1 MANADHTVP
10 ARPYASTDKRPTN
23 PLGRPYWT
31 LSLAKNAK
39 QAEAARL
46 AGINTGIQAISRIL
60 ANSEAFR
67 VVQANCSAVEPGHW
81 PLEAD
86 ITEGLFAALYFLG
99 EHAMHLTQPSLDDP
113 AFE

>member
-1 MANADHTVP
+1 MANADHTIP
-10 ARPYASTDKRPTN
+10 ARPYGSPEKRPTS
-23 PLGRPYWT
+23 PLGRPYWA

-39 QAEAARL
+39 LVEATRL
-46 AGINTGIQAISRIL
+46 AALNTGIQAVSRIL

-67 VVQANCSAVEPGHW
+67 VVQADCGPVEPGHW

-86 ITEGLFAALYFLG
+86 ITEGLSAALYFLG

>member
-1 MANADHTVP
+1 MADADHTVP
-10 ARPYASTDKRPTN
+10 ARPFASTEKRPTN

-31 LSLAKNAK
+31 LSVAKNAK

-46 AGINTGIQAISRIL
+46 ASLNKGIQAVSRIL

-67 VVQANCSAVEPGHW
+67 VVQANCYPIELGHW
-81 PLEAD
+81 PLEANV
-86 ITEGLFAALYFLG
+86 TEGLFAALYFLG
-99 EHAMHLTQPSLDDP
+99 EHAMHLTQPSSDDP

>member
-1 MANADHTVP
+1 MANADHTIP
-10 ARPYASTDKRPTN
+10 ARPYGSPEKRPTN
-23 PLGRPYWT
+23 PLGRPYWA

-39 QAEAARL
+39 LVEATRL
-46 AGINTGIQAISRIL
+46 AALNTGIQAVSRIL

-67 VVQANCSAVEPGHW
+67 VVQADCGPVEPGHW

-86 ITEGLFAALYFLG
+86 ITEGLSAALYFLG
-99 EHAMHLTQPSLDDP
+99 EHAMHLTQPSLDNP

>member
-1 MANADHTVP
+1 MANADHTIP
-10 ARPYASTDKRPTN
+10 ARPYGSPEKRPTN
-23 PLGRPYWT
+23 PLGRPYWA

-39 QAEAARL
+39 LVEATRL
-46 AGINTGIQAISRIL
+46 AALNTGIQAVSRIL

-67 VVQANCSAVEPGHW
+67 VVQADCGPVEPGHW

-86 ITEGLFAALYFLG
+86 ITEGLSAALYFLG

>member
-10 ARPYASTDKRPTN
+10 ARPYASTEKRPTN
-23 PLGRPYWT
+23 PLGRPYRT
-31 LSLAKNAK
+31 LTLAKNAK
-39 QAEAARL
+39 QAEAARV
-46 AGINTGIQAISRIL
+46 AGINTGIQAVSRIL

-67 VVQANCSAVEPGHW
+67 VVQANCSPIESGQW

-86 ITEGLFAALYFLG
+86 VTEGLFAALYFPG

>member
-1 MANADHTVP
+1 MANADHTVH
-10 ARPYASTDKRPTN
+10 AHPYASTEKRPTN

-46 AGINTGIQAISRIL
+46 AGLNTGIQAVSRIL

-67 VVQANCSAVEPGHW
+67 VVQANCSPVEPGYW

-99 EHAMHLTQPSLDDP
+99 EQAMHLTQPSPDDP